1 MLFLILF
8 LYKNNIH
15 SSSTQNIQSVQPVT
29 ASSESSESP
38 TPPSSS
44 HRKRT
49 RSKYLSSSERNALIK
64 LLHEIQSQ
72 SVADSII
79 AEAQSELYM
88 SEYPSRKQS
97 LDVSRSSWIAMA
109 DNLLV
114 LYRKLYVECSTGID
128 RYLMFQI

>member
-1 MLFLILF
+1 MLWIWRDDAVGLPTETEVVCADSDFVPVQ
-8 LYKNNIH
+8 NNIH
-15 SSSTQNIQSVQPVT
+15 SLSTQNIQSVQPVT

-44 HRKRT
+44 SRKRT

-79 AEAQSELYM
+79 AEAQSELHRYVG
-88 SEYPSRKQS
+88 SIRPGSSRLTS
-97 LDVSRSSWIAMA
+97 GDPVLDS
-109 DNLLV
+109 
-114 LYRKLYVECSTGID
+114 YG
-128 RYLMFQI
+128 